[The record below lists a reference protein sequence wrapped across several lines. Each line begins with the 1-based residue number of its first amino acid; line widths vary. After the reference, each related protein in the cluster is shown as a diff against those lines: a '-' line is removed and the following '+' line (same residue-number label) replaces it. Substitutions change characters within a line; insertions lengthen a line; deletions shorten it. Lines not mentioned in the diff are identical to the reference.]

1 MQTATIVV
9 ADTHELFAQ
18 GLRHLL
24 ESREGLHVIDVVND
38 GFAALESCRQQ
49 PPDMLIIDVGIG
61 GLDSLEVGRQLQ
73 RYSSRT
79 KVLLTMPF
87 TQHERMAQAVKNGVA
102 GAVLKTAGLEH
113 LFAAIEA
120 VLIGEK
126 RFPAELTPPR
136 GRYVGRKEMMEPQTP
151 YSRLTAR
158 ERTVFKLLAEGH
170 SVKQVASQLGLKP
183 KTVDVHKTNL
193 MRKLDVHDRSEL
205 IHFAFREGLVSPAAG
220 PNA

>member
-1 MQTATIVV
+1 MRNATLIV

-24 ESREGLHVIDVVND
+24 QARPGLSVIDVVND
-38 GFAALESCRQQ
+38 GFAALESCRQHV
-49 PPDMLIIDVGIG
+49 PNLLIIEATIG
-61 GLDSLEVGRQLQ
+61 GLDALEVCRQLA
-73 RYSSRT
+73 RYSSPTRSLLSVPHIQHELAAGAL
-79 KVLLTMPF
+79 KCGAWGVLL
-87 TQHERMAQAVKNGVA
+87 KNANLEQMYSAIDGVLA
-102 GAVLKTAGLEH
+102 GQKQ
-113 LFAAIEA
+113 
-120 VLIGEK
+120 
-126 RFPAELTPPR
+126 FPAELSPPR
-136 GRYVGRKEMMEPQTP
+136 GRYIRDGARNEPQTP

-170 SVKQVASQLGLKP
+170 SVKQVAGHLALKP

-205 IHFAFREGLVSPAAG
+205 IHFAFREGLISPAAG

>member
-1 MQTATIVV
+1 MRNATLVV

-24 ESREGLHVIDVVND
+24 QARPGLTVVDVVKD
-38 GFAALESCRQQ
+38 GFAALESCRQHM
-49 PPDMLIIDVGIG
+49 PSLLIIEATIG
-61 GLDSLEVGRQLQ
+61 GLDALEVCRQLA
-73 RYSSRT
+73 RYSSPTRPLLSMPHVQHELAAGAL
-79 KVLLTMPF
+79 KCGAWGVLL
-87 TQHERMAQAVKNGVA
+87 KNA
-102 GAVLKTAGLEH
+102 NLEH
-113 LFAAIEA
+113 MYLAIDG
-120 VLIGEK
+120 VLAGQK
-126 RFPAELTPPR
+126 QFPAELAPPR
-136 GRYVGRKEMMEPQTP
+136 GRYIHDGVRNEPMTP

-170 SVKQVASQLGLKP
+170 SVKQVAGRLALKP

-205 IHFAFREGLVSPAAG
+205 IHFAFREGLITPAAG